1 MRILIHDAS
10 VLIDL
15 IAVDILET
23 ALSLPYKM
31 ETTDLVETEI
41 FRGGQKDILAR
52 MVAARKLEVIRS
64 TKEEISGI
72 AELYNLTPALS
83 LADCSVLFHAV
94 AKGAVVLS
102 GDARLR
108 RIAKERSLSVHG
120 TLWILSELVDNGLLV
135 RAEATEILERLMKI
149 NPRLPLS
156 ECRELLAL
164 WKNP

>member
-23 ALSLPYKM
+23 ALALPYEM
-31 ETTDLVETEI
+31 ETTDFVSREI
-41 FRGGQKDILAR
+41 LRRGQENVLAR
-52 MVAARKLEVIRS
+52 MVTTRKLKVIRS

-72 AELYNLTPALS
+72 AELNNLNPALS
-83 LADCSVLFHAV
+83 FADCSVLFHAV
-94 AKGAVVLS
+94 VKGAVVLS

-135 RAEATEILERLMKI
+135 RAEATQILERLMKI